1 MTDVRTHIGVLDE
14 VGDTAHQTGLAVRG
28 VEQALVLETL
38 PKFNQLLQGLCQNS
52 NTLQEL
58 LEQLK
63 LRPQSVLFGV
73 PAPLLSGPGEPGFSP
88 PRANR

>member
-1 MTDVRTHIGVLDE
+1 
-14 VGDTAHQTGLAVRG
+14 

-38 PKFNQLLQGLCQNS
+38 PKFNQLLQGLSQNS

-58 LEQLK
+58 LEQLEQ
-63 LRPQSVLFGV
+63 RPQSVLFGV
-73 PAPLLSGPGEPGFSP
+73 PAPPSGPGERGFSP